1 MLGSRPM
8 PVAPSRLVGRSSEV
22 ADVRDLLRTARLVTL
37 TGPPGVGKTRLALSV
52 VEDEADVAW
61 VDLAPVTDAAGVVG
75 EIGRALGLPSA
86 SSSAQ
91 LAAATDRPHL
101 VVLDNCE
108 HLPGLATVVADVV
121 AATTRLRVLATSRER
136 LRLATERE
144 YAVPPLPMPS
154 ADELDDP
161 ARLRD
166 NPAVTLLLERAPG
179 GVKLT
184 PGTARALAEICIGL
198 DGLPLAIELAAA
210 RLRVFTPS
218 ELAFRLER
226 RMAVLTTNVVD
237 APARHR
243 DLRTAI
249 DWSYGLLPEGEQAVF
264 RRLSVLAGGFT
275 IADAEAVS
283 DDAQAMD
290 ALESLLDKN
299 LVRRATDD
307 GPEARFAMLVS
318 LREYAAERLAE
329 DGEEAAT
336 RDRHA
341 AWFAT
346 RSRHW
351 EATLGSAAETA
362 TLEEL
367 PRARADARTALGWVR
382 THPDPDD
389 ALWLATMLGWDGYLR
404 GLMADA
410 VVALDVLAE
419 RGTEASGEVRTAAT
433 LAAGVVAFGH
443 GDPERAAVLL
453 AEVDAGTD
461 PRRAAV
467 ADAFLGHVARD
478 EGRYDEAAAR
488 YRAGREAALAA
499 GNRRGQAWADHD
511 LALLALDEGR
521 DADAVPVLAEALEI
535 FEELDYPWGS
545 AVCGWLLGVV
555 EVRSGRYDVAAELLG
570 RALRLHRDVGDRRG
584 AAQCLEA
591 LAEVA
596 LARGSAATAGR
607 LLGAAGRQREVV
619 ASPPN
624 EHEARALEDIAHR
637 VERSLGTSAAQHERH
652 AGRTMAPEAVF
663 ELAERL
669 TTEAD
674 AEAATA
680 LTARQS
686 EVAALVAEGLTNRQI
701 GRRLGISE
709 KTVELHVSAV
719 LARLGVPSRA
729 GVAAWAAGRSRVP

>member
-1 MLGSRPM
+1 MLGARRV

-22 ADVRDLLRTARLVTL
+22 ADVRELLGSARLVTL
-37 TGPPGVGKTRLALSV
+37 TGPPGVGKTRLALAV
-52 VEDEADVAW
+52 VEDTQVVAW
-61 VDLAPVTDAAGVVG
+61 VDLVQITEVAAVVG
-75 EIGRALGLPSA
+75 EIGRALGLTSA
-86 SSSAQ
+86 ASPAQ
-91 LAAATDRPHL
+91 LAAAIDSPL
-101 VVLDNCE
+101 VVVLDNCE
-108 HLPGLATVVADVV
+108 HLPGLAAVVAEILAV
-121 AATTRLRVLATSRER
+121 APRLRMVATSRER
-136 LRLATERE
+136 LRLGAERE
-144 YAVPPLPMPS
+144 YAVPPLPMPA
-154 ADELDDP
+154 ADELDDL

-166 NPAVTLLLERAPG
+166 NAAVSLLLERAPG

-210 RLRVFTPS
+210 RLRVFTPD

-226 RMAVLTTNVVD
+226 RMSVLSTNVVD
-237 APARHR
+237 APIRHR

-249 DWSYGLLPEGEQAVF
+249 DWSYGLLPDREQEVF

-275 IADAEAVS
+275 VADAEAIS
-283 DDAQAMD
+283 GDPRAID
-290 ALESLLDKN
+290 ALESLLDKS
-299 LVRRATDD
+299 LVRRLTDD
-307 GPEARFAMLVS
+307 APGARFALLVS
-318 LREYAAERLAE
+318 LREYAAERLTEADE
-329 DGEEAAT
+329 VAAT

-341 AWFAT
+341 AWFAD
-346 RSRHW
+346 RSQRW

-367 PRARADARTALGWVR
+367 PRARADLRAALEHARSRPG
-382 THPDPDD
+382 PDE
-389 ALWLATMLGWDGYLR
+389 ALWLATGLGWDGYLR
-404 GLMADA
+404 GLLADG
-410 VVALDVLAE
+410 VVVLDVLAE
-419 RGTEASGEVRTAAT
+419 RGAEGTPGARTAAT

-443 GDPERAAVLL
+443 GDPARAAELL
-453 AEVDAGTD
+453 AEVDARAD

-467 ADAFLGHVARD
+467 ADAFLGHVARE
-478 EGRYDEAAAR
+478 EGRYDEAAIR
-488 YRAGREAALAA
+488 YRAGRAAAVAA

-521 DADAVPVLAEALEI
+521 DADAVPLLTEALEL

-555 EVRSGRYDVAAELLG
+555 EVRGGAYDRAAQLLG

-584 AAQCLEA
+584 VAQCLEA

-596 LARGSAATAGR
+596 LARGAAATAGR

-619 ASPPN
+619 ASPPSD
-624 EHEARALEDIAHR
+624 HDAHALDELGRR
-637 VERSLGTSAAQHERH
+637 VELTLGASAAQHERH
-652 AGRTMAPEAVF
+652 AGRTMAADAVF

-669 TTEAD
+669 TTEPDVVAGP
-674 AEAATA
+674 A

-686 EVAALVAEGLTNRQI
+686 EVADLVAEGLTNRQI

-719 LARLGVPSRA
+719 LSRLGLPSSWVTSVRL
-729 GVAAWAAGRSRVP
+729 PT